1 MMDKNKN
8 IDIDMDD
15 DGYDNDYDNDYDEG
29 YDDSYYDGYNKGYD
43 NGYHDGYDEGHNNNH
58 NSHADS
64 HNDNR
69 IESSLRPYAR
79 TKTEMAMLYFPGLH
93 ILSAR
98 KKFMRWLM
106 NCPDLM
112 EKLYASG
119 YCHTQKLFN
128 VRQVKLIFEYL
139 GEP

>member
-1 MMDKNKN
+1 
-8 IDIDMDD
+8 
-15 DGYDNDYDNDYDEG
+15 
-29 YDDSYYDGYNKGYD
+29 
-43 NGYHDGYDEGHNNNH
+43 
-58 NSHADS
+58 
-64 HNDNR
+64 
-69 IESSLRPYAR
+69 
-79 TKTEMAMLYFPGLH
+79 MAMLYFPGLH

>member
-1 MMDKNKN
+1 MMDKKRN
-8 IDIDMDD
+8 IDIDDE
-15 DGYDNDYDNDYDEG
+15 GYDNDYDDG

-58 NSHADS
+58 NSHNDS
-64 HNDNR
+64 HADAHNDDSVNTP
-69 IESSLRPYAR
+69 LRPYAR

-112 EKLYASG
+112 EELYASG

>member
-1 MMDKNKN
+1 MMDMTEK
-8 IDIDMDD
+8 DL
-15 DGYDNDYDNDYDEG
+15 
-29 YDDSYYDGYNKGYD
+29 DDSYYDGYNKGYD
-43 NGYHDGYDEGHNNNH
+43 NGYADAHADGHN
-58 NSHADS
+58 DG

-112 EKLYASG
+112 EELYASG

-128 VRQVKLIFEYL
+128 VRQVKLIFEHL

>member
-1 MMDKNKN
+1 MIEKNKN
-8 IDIDMDD
+8 IDMDD
-15 DGYDNDYDNDYDEG
+15 DGYDNDYDEG
-29 YDDSYYDGYNKGYD
+29 YDESYYDGYNKGYD

-58 NSHADS
+58 NSHNDSHADS
-64 HNDNR
+64 HNDNH

-112 EKLYASG
+112 EELYASG

>member
-1 MMDKNKN
+1 MMDKKRN

-15 DGYDNDYDNDYDEG
+15 EG
-29 YDDSYYDGYNKGYD
+29 YDDGYAESYYDGYNKGYD
-43 NGYHDGYDEGHNNNH
+43 NGYHDG
-58 NSHADS
+58 HADS

-112 EKLYASG
+112 EELYASG